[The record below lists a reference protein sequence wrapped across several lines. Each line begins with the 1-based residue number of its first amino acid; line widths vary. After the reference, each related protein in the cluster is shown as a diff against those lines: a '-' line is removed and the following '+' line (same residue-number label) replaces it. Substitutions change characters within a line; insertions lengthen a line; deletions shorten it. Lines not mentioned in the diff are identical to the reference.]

1 MDIYGNISTIW
12 YPLVVAT
19 SLQTGKNTIIC
30 VNKHIIE
37 LHGQSIP
44 FQSVKLPEG
53 KQNGWLVFM
62 LIGWLT
68 I

>member
-12 YPLVVAT
+12 YPLVVA
-19 SLQTGKNTIIC
+19 
-30 VNKHIIE
+30 IE

-44 FQSVKLPEG
+44 FQSVKLPAG

-68 I
+68 IKNSGNNQHQRCGDLFV